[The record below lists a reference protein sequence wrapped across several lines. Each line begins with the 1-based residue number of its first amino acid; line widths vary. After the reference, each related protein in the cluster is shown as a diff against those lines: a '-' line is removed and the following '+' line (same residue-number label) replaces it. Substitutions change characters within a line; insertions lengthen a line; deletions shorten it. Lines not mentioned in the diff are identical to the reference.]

1 MGLAKGNLTRRHQF
15 VLGLV
20 LVLPLL
26 VTLGKC
32 SFLPTSEFL
41 SRVVSLAEVAE
52 FSPDM
57 EHRLLYVLTV
67 PLGAILVVLCRRDYY
82 GYELVHTI
90 SENIDIAEG
99 TIYPLLRRLTKE
111 GYFTTYLRE
120 SEEGPSR
127 KYYQI
132 TDKGQTY
139 KEQLLSEWNQFVS
152 SVNNLIVEEKTA

>member
-1 MGLAKGNLTRRHQF
+1 MNVQFKKG
-15 VLGLV
+15 V
-20 LVLPLL
+20 
-26 VTLGKC
+26 
-32 SFLPTSEFL
+32 
-41 SRVVSLAEVAE
+41 
-52 FSPDM
+52 M
-57 EHRLLYVLTV
+57 ELCV
-67 PLGAILVVLCRRDYY
+67 LVVLCRRDYY

-152 SVNNLIVEEKTA
+152 SVHNLIREEETA